1 MRIFSG
7 SLPLATTNTFPTFPA
22 AMPLYLSF
30 KLITSRIRLA
40 EDWEDPQIF
49 VRHVFP
55 PNFPTESCWVAKKRN
70 LTEYQ
75 PVIFFVLT
83 YETGL
88 QKWWLLW
95 YNGLKPRPTVQR
107 TPGYASRC
115 KASNYLGCC
124 VNIYPISFQLTKSQC
139 RSLIF
144 ITQDQRQWTWNESAG
159 HFIPFGLNSS
169 HLIPKCSQCNHHPAW
184 WSVNILYHIISS
196 FRTQC
201 CGLGSWLFMFFRF
214 FLSEL
219 LRLNAGKLHA

>member
-1 MRIFSG
+1 MILNVIGHANHLFTSAAFWRISHRHDVSCLELLNPLGLFCGLGAQPVILVTHGLPVRLPMWSWWVAIYGILRPSRTVANLIQSPAFRKCVQMRIFSG
-7 SLPLATTNTFPTFPA
+7 SLPLATTNTLPTFPA

-30 KLITSRIRLA
+30 KLITSRIRLT

-55 PNFPTESCWVAKKRN
+55 PNFPTEPCWVAKKRN

-75 PVIFFVLT
+75 PVIIFVLT

-95 YNGLKPRPTVQR
+95 YNCLKPRPTVQR

-124 VNIYPISFQLTKSQC
+124 VNISY
-139 RSLIF
+139 
-144 ITQDQRQWTWNESAG
+144 
-159 HFIPFGLNSS
+159 
-169 HLIPKCSQCNHHPAW
+169 
-184 WSVNILYHIISS
+184 
-196 FRTQC
+196 
-201 CGLGSWLFMFFRF
+201 
-214 FLSEL
+214 
-219 LRLNAGKLHA
+219 